1 MTLTLIETTA
11 ILSALGKAWLV
22 VRTAFTPLEMVAVVF
37 TLINVWLA
45 IKEKM
50 WTWPAGIAS
59 VLLYLVV
66 FWRSHLYLNAGLQ
79 IVYFVMSIH
88 GWYEWLHG
96 GVNKTELT
104 ITHASARMWAALL
117 SAGVVM
123 TLVLLWLLRL
133 TAHDASLPIWDAVTT
148 AFSLVGQYMLNMKI
162 VQNWL
167 IWAIVDVIY
176 VVMFIDQKLYPTAV
190 LYAFFVFL
198 CVKGLLDWHRSA
210 NASAS

>member
-1 MTLTLIETTA
+1 LTLTLIEIGTA
-11 ILSALGKAWLV
+11 LSALGKAWLI
-22 VRTAFTPLEMVAVVF
+22 VRTAFTPLEMLAVLF
-37 TLINVWLA
+37 TLANVWLA
-45 IKEKM
+45 IKENI
-50 WTWPAGIAS
+50 WTWPTGIAS
-59 VLLYLVV
+59 VLLYLAV

-79 IVYFVMSIH
+79 IIYFVLSIH

-104 ITHASARMWAALL
+104 ITHASSRMWAVLMSIGVAL
-117 SAGVVM
+117 
-123 TLVLLWLLRL
+123 TLVLLWLLRV

-148 AFSLVGQYMLNMKI
+148 AFSIVGQYMLNMKI
-162 VQNWL
+162 VENWL

-198 CVKGLLDWHRSA
+198 CLKGLLDWRRSA
-210 NASAS
+210 LATV

>member
-1 MTLTLIETTA
+1 LTLTLIEA
-11 ILSALGKAWLV
+11 GAALSALGKLWLV
-22 VRTAFTPLEMVAVVF
+22 VSAAFTPLEMIAVLF
-37 TLINVWLA
+37 TLANVWLA
-45 IKEKM
+45 IKENI

-66 FWRSHLYLNAGLQ
+66 FWRTHLYLNAGLQ
-79 IVYFVMSIH
+79 IIYFVLSIH

-104 ITHASARMWAALL
+104 ITKASSRMWTVLM
-117 SAGVVM
+117 SAGVAL
-123 TLVLLWLLRL
+123 TLLLLWLLRL
-133 TAHDASLPIWDAVTT
+133 TTHDASLPIWDAVTT
-148 AFSLVGQYMLNMKI
+148 AFSIVGQYMLNMKI
-162 VQNWL
+162 VENWL

-198 CVKGLLDWHRSA
+198 CLKGLIDWQRTAH
-210 NASAS
+210 ASA

>member
-1 MTLTLIETTA
+1 LTLTLIEA
-11 ILSALGKAWLV
+11 GAALSALGKVWLIV
-22 VRTAFTPLEMVAVVF
+22 SNAFTPLEMIAVLF
-37 TLINVWLA
+37 TLANVWLA
-45 IKEKM
+45 IKENI
-50 WTWPAGIAS
+50 WTWPTGIAS
-59 VLLYLVV
+59 VLLYLFV

-79 IVYFVMSIH
+79 ITYFVLSIH

-104 ITHASARMWAALL
+104 ITHASSRMWAALM
-117 SAGVVM
+117 SIGVGL
-123 TLVLLWLLRL
+123 TLALLWLLRL

-148 AFSLVGQYMLNMKI
+148 AFSIVGQYMLNMKI
-162 VQNWL
+162 VENWL

-198 CVKGLLDWHRSA
+198 CVKGLIDWRRSA
-210 NASAS
+210 RASA